1 MTVMT
6 MIMMVI
12 LMMAM
17 IMMMMMTRVKTTKVK
32 KNTNFEAGKS
42 QSVGHVSHDRDDHS
56 DDVGYEE
63 GRGGTELRRKQ
74 PALQLARVSRGHT
87 EA

>member
-1 MTVMT
+1 
-6 MIMMVI
+6 
-12 LMMAM
+12 
-17 IMMMMMTRVKTTKVK
+17 MMMMRMTRVKTTKV

-63 GRGGTELRRKQ
+63 GRGGTELRRNKL
-74 PALQLARVSRGHT
+74 ALQLARVSRGHT
-87 EA
+87 EP